1 MIRYKNI
8 LYATD
13 FSERAQLA
21 FEMACSLAADHGA
34 RLTVLHVLP
43 PIADGFAESLTQR
56 DYIEEAR
63 GHARSRLA
71 NLKPGNPAIE
81 MDTRIEEGNPAG
93 VILDVARELGAELIV
108 LGTHGRTGLARAI
121 MGSVAEEVVRK
132 ARCPVVVV
140 KSPMPGS
147 TSPLRPV
154 RLHAQT

>member
-1 MIRYKNI
+1 MIRFKRI

-21 FEMACSLAADHGA
+21 FELACSLAADHGA

-43 PIADGFAESLTQR
+43 PIADGFAEKLTQR
-56 DYIEEAR
+56 DYLEEAR
-63 GHARSRLA
+63 AQARSRIA
-71 NLKPGNPAIE
+71 NLKPGDAAIE
-81 MDTRIEEGNPAG
+81 LDMRIEEGNPAG
-93 VILDVARELGAELIV
+93 VILDAARELDAGLIV

-140 KSPMPGS
+140 KAPMPVAGDH
-147 TSPLRPV
+147 PRPV